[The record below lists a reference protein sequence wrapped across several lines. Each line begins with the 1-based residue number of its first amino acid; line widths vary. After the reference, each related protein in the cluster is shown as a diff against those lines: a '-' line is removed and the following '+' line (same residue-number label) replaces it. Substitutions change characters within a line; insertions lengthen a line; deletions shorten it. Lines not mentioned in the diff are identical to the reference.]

1 MMLYLGWREGRSI
14 VPKEQTLERLY
25 LLPQEQEREISEAVV
40 MAKIQLW
47 MVSKLKDRRRSAS
60 GFAILDLATSNP
72 IQAASSAGTRRRRS
86 SSVTAVPQSL
96 TVGLAVSGDNDPA
109 PAKQLLPPIPGTP
122 TVPAVPMSSLSRSP
136 SPRPGGGWASP
147 GLTGSFNDASGRA
160 SPNKSYRGLNGA
172 NVTWESAKAK
182 SEGVNGYPSFSTQ
195 NNGFFNRH
203 YRSISNSLPRFNL
216 GSGKSYAEKE
226 KLGRG
231 RGFMGKL
238 GRVKTILGRV
248 SRKTKLR
255 VIVVMALVFMYILF
269 YSTSLCYY
277 WRRGKYTGGGQKFV
291 IILAANLGGGVMEWK
306 GPREWAIERDSV
318 RNKRRYANRWGY
330 DLEIVDMSTKKRYA
344 HEWRESWE
352 KVDTIRNCLRKYP
365 EAEWFWWLD
374 LNTFVMEPSYSLQSH
389 VFKNLGSNTYRDIN
403 DFNPLNITHPFEAP
417 YLDAEALSPIGDGK
431 QESINL
437 VIPQDCSGF
446 NLGSF
451 FIRRSAWTDRL
462 LDVWW
467 DPVGYEQK
475 HMEWE
480 HKEQDALEFL
490 YINQPWIRPHTAFIP
505 QRKINS
511 FPPGACGDNGL
522 DDRYHYVK
530 EDRDFLVNMAGC
542 EWGRDCWGE
551 MYNYRE
557 TSNYLNRTWWER
569 FKEDL
574 IAVIWFKITGQKI
587 RI

>member
-1 MMLYLGWREGRSI
+1 M
-14 VPKEQTLERLY
+14 
-25 LLPQEQEREISEAVV
+25 
-40 MAKIQLW
+40 
-47 MVSKLKDRRRSAS
+47 
-60 GFAILDLATSNP
+60 
-72 IQAASSAGTRRRRS
+72 
-86 SSVTAVPQSL
+86 
-96 TVGLAVSGDNDPA
+96 
-109 PAKQLLPPIPGTP
+109 
-122 TVPAVPMSSLSRSP
+122 SLSRSP

-147 GLTGSFNDASGRA
+147 GLANVSGRN
-160 SPNKSYRGLNGA
+160 SPAKPYRSANGGTDS
-172 NVTWESAKAK
+172 VTWESAKAK
-182 SEGVNGYPSFSTQ
+182 TEGVKGYPSFSTQ

-203 YRSISNSLPRFNL
+203 YRTISSSLPSFNM
-216 GSGKSYAEKE
+216 GPEKSYAEKE

-231 RGFMGKL
+231 RWMPKDGSRLASVRNFARRMN
-238 GRVKTILGRV
+238 RTVKIRL
-248 SRKTKLR
+248 LM
-255 VIVVMALVFMYILF
+255 VIGLVCMIILF
-269 YSTSLCYY
+269 YTTPLHYY
-277 WRRGKYTGGGQKFV
+277 WRRTKFLGGGKKHV
-291 IILAANLGGGVMEWK
+291 IILAANQGGGVMEWK

-318 RNKRRYANRWGY
+318 RNKKKYANKWGY

-365 EAEWFWWLD
+365 DAEWFWWMD
-374 LNTFVMEPSYSLQSH
+374 LNTFIMEPSYSLQSH
-389 VFKNLGSNTYRDIN
+389 IFNDLSSNTYRDIN
-403 DFNPLNITHPFEAP
+403 DYNPLNITHPFLSTH
-417 YLDAEALSPIGDGK
+417 LDEDARSPNGDGK
-431 QESINL
+431 ASSINL
-437 VIPQDCSGF
+437 VVPQDCSGF

-511 FPPGACGDNGL
+511 FPQGACSENGN
-522 DDRYHYVK
+522 DTRIHYNEK
-530 EDRDFLVNMAGC
+530 ERDFVVNMAGC

-551 MYNYRE
+551 MYNFRE
-557 TSNYLNRTWWER
+557 LSNYLNRNPWEI

-574 IAVIWFKITGQKI
+574 VAVLWFKLTGKKV
-587 RI
+587 RL